1 MQIAFIHISDFHFRN
16 RERSIIDRAQKT
28 VTAVRGALPDKDVVP
43 FLVVTGDLAF
53 SGKAEEYEPIGVL
66 LNEIRRC
73 AKEAFEA
80 DLPVVIVPGNHD
92 VNGPEKTLAGLE
104 GNISAFE
111 SNLDLLYE
119 MELEKSEAYCSF
131 VRAYDII
138 PDEASGTCVKCFDL
152 KADKEQVTVRAVMLS
167 SSPFSSLENEQ
178 GRHYLPDTAIEPVAL
193 EQRSSASVPYNIVA
207 VHHPP
212 HWFDDETELK
222 LWKALESNADIL
234 FTGHEHMAYA
244 LSSSVDGHAHMVVSQ
259 AGEYALD
266 DWWKSSFSCVVLD
279 TKMHGSTAIEFEWNS
294 QEQLY
299 VVRSR
304 KSEGRIFAKGG
315 GYRPKEE
322 HMRLMQSDQM
332 GLTDSFLE
340 YFEFPSLQIE
350 DPLNETRAV
359 KRRGFGDEDA
369 VFDRIANARI
379 INIVGP
385 SNSGKTTLLRYLY
398 LRSLDRGYIP
408 LILDADS
415 CVKSFKRSMANIVA
429 QQYGESDYDRSRY
442 QQAPYEK
449 KLLFVDDF
457 ELVKKEGTPGE
468 YLLRALND
476 VSAVVVVTTQSV
488 LLDSEAQVNV
498 ELLNESSLCLVK
510 MCGFT
515 KSHRS
520 ALVSRI
526 CGISGVDTSMCDD
539 ICASIDHAVAEYHY
553 MFPLNPGFVIQY
565 LKYGLQQGNTASIL
579 ARCAQPFGD
588 VYQGN
593 IINSLRAA
601 KHCSDKVCSDA
612 LWAQLMMGVLGK
624 VAYDMHQDRSA
635 EIARADLSSEIDRYL
650 KEYEISG
657 ISIDDVRTSMLESG
671 ILRSVGD
678 SDAFRFSSNNH
689 LAFFV
694 AKCICAKFGSDS
706 EEKQSFSEDLDRLL
720 SEISYEINE
729 SVLLFMAFLQ
739 DNAIIP
745 LEVCC
750 RTEELLKDIAP
761 VYDLDFAWRAGNLPV
776 MVSDESRH
784 MADEA
789 IEHAEEEHS
798 NSNLYEYY
806 GPYDYS
812 FDDEALARRRVAT
825 AVKLMEMTGRI
836 FSSKF
841 MGIVKGKKARIS
853 QSVYDSA
860 HRAIGHIAATSLRRF
875 DDGVDELIA
884 HLKNAGDGVPTKE
897 ELRRLYAQILM
908 AGSLSLLDE
917 VAFSI
922 SEGIVIDYMVNISVD
937 DELAR
942 VFQLILQL
950 HKADQTAF
958 CNHACKLAKEAK
970 KHNRQSELA
979 AIRMTTNVFIYNHPN
994 LASRLRDKLA
1004 DQVFDEAGPNRKAL
1018 LIRQR
1023 G

>member
-1 MQIAFIHISDFHFRN
+1 MRIAFIHISDFHFTN
-16 RERSIIDRAQKT
+16 RERSVAERARKT
-28 VTAVRGALPDKDVVP
+28 VIAVRSAVSGEDVVP

-53 SGKAEEYEPIGVL
+53 SGKEDEYGPIGVL
-66 LNEIRRC
+66 LNEIREG
-73 AKEAFEA
+73 AKVEFGT
-80 DLPVVIVPGNHD
+80 DLPIVIVPGNHD
-92 VNGPEKTLAGLE
+92 VDGPEKTLKELE
-104 GNISAFE
+104 DSISAFE
-111 SNLDLLYE
+111 SDLDMLYG
-119 MELEKSEAYCSF
+119 MEFEKSEAYRRF
-131 VRAYDII
+131 VQAYDIV
-138 PDEASGTCVKCFDL
+138 PDEANGTFVKTFDL
-152 KADKEQVTVRAVMLS
+152 KVDKERVSVRAVMIS
-167 SSPFSSLENEQ
+167 SSPFSSLEKEQ
-178 GRHYLPDTAIEPVAL
+178 GRHYLPDAAIDSVAL
-193 EQRSSASVPYNIVA
+193 RQWSSATVPYNIVA
-207 VHHPP
+207 VHHPL
-212 HWFDDETELK
+212 HWFDDETKLK
-222 LWKALESNADIL
+222 LRRAFQSNADFL
-234 FTGHEHMAYA
+234 FMGHEHMTYA
-244 LSSSVDGHAHMVVSQ
+244 SSSSTDGQTQTVVSQ

-279 TKMHGSTAIEFEWNS
+279 TKTHGSTAIEFEWNP
-294 QEQLY
+294 QDQLY
-299 VVRSR
+299 VVRGS
-304 KSEGRIFAKGG
+304 KNEGRIFAKGG
-315 GYRPKEE
+315 GYRPRAE
-322 HMRLMQSDQM
+322 HLHLMQSDRM
-332 GLTDSFLE
+332 DIADSFLE

-350 DPLNETRAV
+350 DPLRETRAV
-359 KRRGFGDEDA
+359 KRRGHGGEEA
-369 VFDRIANARI
+369 IFDRIGNARI
-379 INIVGP
+379 VNIVGP
-385 SNSGKTTLLRYLY
+385 SYSGKTTLLRYLY
-398 LRSLDRGYIP
+398 LRSLDRGYVP

-429 QQYGESDYDRSRY
+429 QQYGETDYDRSRY
-442 QQAPYEK
+442 QQTPIEK
-449 KLLFVDDF
+449 KLLFIDDF
-457 ELVKKEGTPGE
+457 ESVKKEGTAGE
-468 YLLRALND
+468 YLLRALED
-476 VSAVVVVTTQSV
+476 VDTVVVVTAQSV

-526 CGISGVDTSMCDD
+526 CSITGVDTSMTDD

-593 IINSLRAA
+593 INNSLCDA
-601 KHCSDKVCSDA
+601 KRCSDSVCSDA
-612 LWAQLMMGVLGK
+612 LWAQLMMGILGE
-624 VAYDMHQDRSA
+624 VAYAMHQGRSA
-635 EIARADLSSEIDRYL
+635 EITRDDLSKEIERYL

-657 ISIDDVRTSMLESG
+657 ISISDVRTSMLESG
-671 ILRSVGD
+671 ILSPIGD
-678 SDAFRFSSNNH
+678 ADIYRFSSNSH

-706 EEKQSFSEDLDRLL
+706 DDKASFSEDLNRLL

-745 LEVCC
+745 LEVCD

-761 VYDLDFAWRAGNLPV
+761 VNDLEFAWNAGNLPS
-776 MVSDESRH
+776 MVSDESRQ
-784 MADEA
+784 MTDDA
-789 IEHAEEEHS
+789 IERAEEKQS
-798 NSNLYEYY
+798 DSNLYEYY

-812 FDDEALARRRVAT
+812 FDDEALSRRRVAT
-825 AVKLMEMTGRI
+825 AVKLMEMTGRM

-841 MGIVKGKKARIS
+841 MGIVGEKKSRIS

-860 HRAIGHIAATSLRRF
+860 HRAIGHIADTSLRRF
-875 DDGVDELIA
+875 DEGVDELIA
-884 HLKNAGDGVPTKE
+884 RLKEAGGDVPTRE
-897 ELRRLYAQILM
+897 ELRRLYSQMLM

-922 SEGIVIDYMVNISVD
+922 SEGIVIDYMVNTPAD

-950 HKADQTAF
+950 HKPDQTAF
-958 CNHACKLAKEAK
+958 CKLACKLAKDAK
-970 KHNRQSELA
+970 KHNRGSELA
-979 AIRMTTNVFIYNHPN
+979 AIRMTTNVFMYNHPT
-994 LASRLRDKLA
+994 LSQRLRYKLA
-1004 DQVFDEAGPNRKAL
+1004 DQVFDESGADRKAL